1 MVLIAEL
8 LLVVVHRL
16 TTNRVLVLTC
26 RVRWACQLVE
36 VVLKLLR
43 RLPVALLLR
52 NMTRNMLRLHILLLS
67 EEVLGNAGLRLEHHL
82 TGLLL
87 SGVRRLVRLRSL
99 LQKRLRF
106 ELLLLR
112 LLLLH
117 VEGLLVSWCLG
128 LLALRSLARLLLLLL
143 LHVVAVELEVLLR
156 LVHRLALKLV
166 VPRWS
171 LLRRILVVAGLL
183 HGRRLRFHRE
193 LRLEIMR
200 HLAGRLLL
208 VFRVLAMELRS
219 QLVVGRLLLL
229 LRIATVVLQSTH
241 LVLALHLRLE
251 VGLLR
256 DTLSLL
262 RAVVLLLA
270 VIEVLLVLVHNG
282 AFA

>member
-106 ELLLLR
+106 ELLLR

-229 LRIATVVLQSTH
+229 LRIAAVALQSTH